1 LAIAPATRG
10 ADIEVPLLVMVEVAV
25 GVSAP
30 NIDSPGALMS
40 IQVPQF
46 EKEAFESLDVV
57 APTVIALGSRLGE

>member
-1 LAIAPATRG
+1 MAPATRG
-10 ADIEVPLLVMVEVAV
+10 ADIEVPLFDVVEVAV

-30 NIDSPGALMS
+30 NIETPGALRS

-46 EKEAFESLDVV
+46 ENQAFESFEAV